1 MGPGGPAGKGTA
13 RGEAASRAGG
23 SARALPHGS
32 ARGAPKTCGGSID
45 YQLAVDDLD
54 LLVVGWRPG
63 LRRVAVIIPARFGA
77 QRFPGKP
84 LADLAGKPVIAHTV
98 ERARRAR
105 GVDVVAVATD
115 DERIAA
121 AAARAGAAAI
131 LTGPAA
137 TGTDRVAEAAR
148 KLEPRPTLIV
158 NVQGDEALIEPEAIE
173 TLIRAMDESG
183 ADMGSLMRPI
193 DPDEVDRPQVGKVVT
208 DLQGNALYF
217 SRSPIPFRRAG
228 GISPRMRATVGIYG
242 YTAEF
247 LERFSSLAPG
257 RLEQEESLEQL
268 RALEHGFR
276 IHVAETTYRGFG
288 IDTPEDLERARAL
301 LAEGATRGE

>member
-1 MGPGGPAGKGTA
+1 
-13 RGEAASRAGG
+13 
-23 SARALPHGS
+23 
-32 ARGAPKTCGGSID
+32 
-45 YQLAVDDLD
+45 
-54 LLVVGWRPG
+54 

-84 LADLAGKPVIAHTV
+84 LAELAGKPVIAHTV
-98 ERARRAR
+98 ERALRAR

-115 DERIAA
+115 DQRIAA
-121 AAARAGAAAI
+121 AAARAGAEAI

-148 KLEPRPTLIV
+148 KLRPRPTLIV

-173 TLIRAMDESG
+173 ILVRAMDESG
-183 ADMGSLMRPI
+183 ADMGTLMRPI

-208 DLQGNALYF
+208 DLQGHALYF

-242 YTAEF
+242 YTAAF
-247 LERFSSLAPG
+247 LDRFSSLAPG
-257 RLEQEESLEQL
+257 SLEQEESLEQL
-268 RALEHGFR
+268 RALEHGFK
-276 IHVAETTYRGFG
+276 IQVAETTYRGFG

-301 LAEGATRGE
+301 LAEGQAKERG